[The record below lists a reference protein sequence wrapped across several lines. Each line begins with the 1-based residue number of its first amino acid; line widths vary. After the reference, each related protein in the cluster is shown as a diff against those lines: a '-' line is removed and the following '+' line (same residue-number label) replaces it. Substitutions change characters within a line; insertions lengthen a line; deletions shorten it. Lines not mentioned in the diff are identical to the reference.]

1 MSKAIWIVVDDIP
14 HRGHGEGCEDFP
26 DIEDV
31 KSKIRT
37 ALYEITREPLVQGS
51 TRFSGP
57 NPKVEL
63 GVADSRKVRV
73 FEQKLP

>member
-1 MSKAIWIVVDDIP
+1 MSKAIWIVIDDIP
-14 HRGHGEGCEDFP
+14 HRGHGEGHADWP

-37 ALYEITREPLVQGS
+37 SLYKITREPLQQGG
-51 TRFSGP
+51 TIHSGP

-73 FEQKLP
+73 FEQKTP